1 VFPTRKTQS
10 VTSCAQGEGLA
21 LSDAITGRGYH
32 GMVVYKRPQGPKL
45 LASLLL
51 ARTRPRALYMAVY
64 GSMLASGE
72 LPSSFL
78 ATYYVLSNTTTG
90 PSSPS
95 PSPSPPVGIY
105 GGGQKQ
111 KKKRRKKRPA
121 AAREDGSL
129 IECLSTIRP
138 HADHFLPQCFVE
150 RLMRDLNLGPTSKHV
165 LGGMLAVLA
174 GRNRGSILLSRSNVR
189 LARLLAASSGWG
201 RLRCQV
207 SSSPPFIISGKG

>member
-1 VFPTRKTQS
+1 M
-10 VTSCAQGEGLA
+10 TSCAQGEGLA

-90 PSSPS
+90 PFSLSRAGP
-95 PSPSPPVGIY
+95 IEDIWRWA
-105 GGGQKQ
+105 KAEKE
-111 KKKRRKKRPA
+111 KKKKKASCRK
-121 AAREDGSL
+121 
-129 IECLSTIRP
+129 
-138 HADHFLPQCFVE
+138 
-150 RLMRDLNLGPTSKHV
+150 
-165 LGGMLAVLA
+165 GG
-174 GRNRGSILLSRSNVR
+174 
-189 LARLLAASSGWG
+189 W
-201 RLRCQV
+201 
-207 SSSPPFIISGKG
+207 ISYRVPLYDKATR